1 MKCKIFTSKP
11 FVTPPIHLPFDRVR
25 HSKVFEVVGID
36 LCGPL
41 FLKNKTKVW
50 IVIFTCAVYRG
61 RTLGIVTNLSAE
73 GFIYALR
80 RFIVRRGRTSTIY
93 SDNGINFRGTNN
105 LLKSLNWSQV
115 ENSEDLA
122 PIKWKFIPPTAA
134 WWDGWWERLIRSVK
148 NLLLRTLGRSSL
160 NFEDLST
167 ILCEVEAV
175 MNNRLL
181 THISEESDK
190 FVPLTP
196 SSFIQDIQEIGIPD
210 LEKINFQKL
219 RKRYRKCQNIKGQLR
234 NRFRK
239 EYLANLVQKSREKT
253 QVIQTGDV
261 VVIELDNRKRLNW
274 PIGKVT
280 KLFPSRDGC
289 TRVAEVKPSS
299 GTFVRP
305 IRKLCHLE
313 ISKND
318 DPVIQLM
325 N

>member
-1 MKCKIFTSKP
+1 M
-11 FVTPPIHLPFDRVR
+11 
-25 HSKVFEVVGID
+25 GID
-36 LCGPL
+36 LCRPP
-41 FLKNKTKVW
+41 FLKDKTKVW
-50 IVIFTCAVYRG
+50 IVIFTCAVYRAVH
-61 RTLGIVTNLSAE
+61 LELVNNLSTE

-80 RFIVRRGRTSTIY
+80 RFIARRERISTIY
-93 SDNGINFRGTNN
+93 SVNGTNFRVINN
-105 LLKSLNWSQV
+105 LLKSLNWCQI

-134 WWDGWWERLIRSVK
+134 WWERLIRSVK
-148 NLLLRTLGRSSL
+148 NLLRTLGRSSL

-175 MNNRLL
+175 MNNRPL
-181 THISEESDK
+181 TYISEESDK

-196 SSFIQDIQEIGIPD
+196 SSFIQYIQEIGIPD

-219 RKRYRKCQNIKGQLR
+219 RKRYRKCQNIKDQLR
-234 NRFRK
+234 DRFRK
-239 EYLANLVQKSREKT
+239 EYLANLVQKSREKA

-261 VVIELDNRKRLNW
+261 VLIEVDNRKRLNW

-289 TRVAEVKPSS
+289 TRVAEVKTSS
-299 GTFVRP
+299 GTFVQP

-313 ISKND
+313 LLLIAIGSCGLYINS
-318 DPVIQLM
+318 
-325 N
+325 